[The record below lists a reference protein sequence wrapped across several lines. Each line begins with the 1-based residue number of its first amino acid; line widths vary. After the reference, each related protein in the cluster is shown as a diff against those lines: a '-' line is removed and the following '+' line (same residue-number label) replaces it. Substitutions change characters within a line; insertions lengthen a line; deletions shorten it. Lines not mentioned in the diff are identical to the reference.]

1 MKIIY
6 CIAGTFNS
14 GGMERVLANKANYLL
29 EEGWD
34 VSIVT
39 TDQKSRSSYF
49 KMDSGI
55 KHYNLDIDYSDNE
68 VKGLLIKIIAY
79 VAKQYLH
86 YKRLKR
92 LLRKQKADIVISMF
106 DHDVPFLYK
115 INDGSKKILEIHFS
129 RYKRLQYGRK
139 GIWGIVDRVRSNWDL
154 RLAKKYDRFV
164 VLTEEDKSYWGSLD
178 NMEVIPNA
186 NSFLPE
192 GTAKLNKK
200 VAVAVGRLDYQ
211 KGFDDLIKIWA
222 MVQPVFPDWYLHI
235 YGEGKLKHE
244 LKMLIDDLDM
254 EQHIHLYQP
263 TKNIEEVYLGSSVYL
278 MTSRY
283 EGLPMALLE
292 AQACGVPLLSYT
304 CKCGPRDIIEHG
316 RNGFLIEE
324 GDKVAFVTRLREVL
338 SSDSLRRKMGDEA
351 KLMSERFSETAVM
364 QQWVKLFKEVLKE
377 AK

>member
-1 MKIIY
+1 M
-6 CIAGTFNS
+6 
-14 GGMERVLANKANYLL
+14 LANKANYLL

>member
-6 CIAGTFNS
+6 NIAGLFNA
-14 GGMERVLANKANYLL
+14 GGMERVLTNKANFLTGLGY
-29 EEGWD
+29 E
-34 VSIVT
+34 IIIIT
-39 TDQKSRSSYF
+39 TDQQNKEPYF
-49 KMDSGI
+49 KLNKRIKYIDLAINYEELQGI
-55 KHYNLDIDYSDNE
+55 
-68 VKGLLIKIIAY
+68 GLVSKVLAY
-79 VAKQYLH
+79 
-86 YKRLKR
+86 R
-92 LLRKQKADIVISMF
+92 RKQRLHGRKLKLVLEELKGDIVISMF
-106 DHDVPFLYK
+106 DHDVSFLYK
-115 INDGSKKILEIHFS
+115 INDGSKKLLEIHFS
-129 RYKRLQYGRK
+129 RYKRIQYGRK
-139 GIWGIVDRVRSNWDL
+139 GIWGAVDRIRNNWDL
-154 RLAKKYDRFV
+154 RLARKYDRFV

-186 NSFLPE
+186 NSFLPK
-192 GTAKLNKK
+192 GTAKLNEK

-222 MVQPVFPDWYLHI
+222 MVQPVFPDWRLHI

-244 LKMLIDDLDM
+244 LQMLIDDLDM
-254 EQHIHLYQP
+254 KQHIHLYQP

-351 KLMSERFSETAVM
+351 KLMSERFSETVVM

>member
-1 MKIIY
+1 MKVIY
-6 CIAGTFNS
+6 AVLGTYNS
-14 GGMERVLANKANYLL
+14 GGMERVLANKANYLVKL
-29 EEGWD
+29 GYE
-34 VSIVT
+34 VVIVT
-39 TDQKSRSSYF
+39 TDQQGRTPFF
-49 KMDSGI
+49 KLDENIVQIDLGI
-55 KHYNLDIDYSDNE
+55 NYTTNTTH
-68 VKGLLIKIIAY
+68 G
-79 VAKQYLH
+79 
-86 YKRLKR
+86 
-92 LLRKQKADIVISMF
+92 LLRKLWGYSLKRKEHQKKLKTLLEELNGDIVISMF
-106 DHDVPFLYK
+106 DHDVSFLYK

-164 VLTEEDKSYWGSLD
+164 VLTEEDKSYWGSLE

-222 MVQPVFPDWYLHI
+222 MVQPVFPDWHLHI

-263 TKNIEEVYLGSSVYL
+263 TKKIEEVYLGSSVYL

-351 KLMSERFSETAVM
+351 KLMSERFSETVVM

>member
-68 VKGLLIKIIAY
+68 GKGLLIKIIAY

-222 MVQPVFPDWYLHI
+222 MVQPVFPDWHLHI

-263 TKNIEEVYLGSSVYL
+263 TKKIEEVYLGSSVYL

>member
-1 MKIIY
+1 MKVIY
-6 CIAGTFNS
+6 AILGTYNS
-14 GGMERVLANKANYLL
+14 GGMERVLANKANYLIKL
-29 EEGWD
+29 GFE
-34 VSIVT
+34 VVIVT
-39 TDQKSRSSYF
+39 TDQQGRIPFF
-49 KMDSGI
+49 KLDENIIQIDLGI
-55 KHYNLDIDYSDNE
+55 NYTTNKAH
-68 VKGLLIKIIAY
+68 G
-79 VAKQYLH
+79 
-86 YKRLKR
+86 
-92 LLRKQKADIVISMF
+92 LLRKLWGYFIKRKEHQKKLKLVLEELKGDIVISMF
-106 DHDVPFLYK
+106 DHDVSFLYK
-115 INDGSKKILEIHFS
+115 INDGSKKLLEIHFS
-129 RYKRLQYGRK
+129 RYKRIQYGRK
-139 GIWGIVDRVRSNWDL
+139 GIWGIADRVRSNWDL

-186 NSFLPE
+186 NSFLPK
-192 GTAKLNKK
+192 GTAKLNEK

-222 MVQPVFPDWYLHI
+222 MVQPVFPDWRLHI

-244 LKMLIDDLDM
+244 LQMLIEDLDM
-254 EQHIHLYQP
+254 KQHIHLYQP

-351 KLMSERFSETAVM
+351 KRMSERFSETVVM